1 MAQEELAYIK
11 EEVLEVDLEE
21 VWNDHDDDDDESP
34 KVAKKRRRKEGHQ

>member
-21 VWNDHDDDDDESP
+21 VWNDHDDDDDEFP
-34 KVAKKRRRKEGHQ
+34 KVAKKRKRKEGHQ